1 MEFMFSNL
9 ILKYI
14 NEIKLKSNIMI
25 NAIFGL
31 IILPL
36 LIVVAR
42 IADVS
47 LQTLRI
53 IFTSRDKIKIAPIV
67 GFFEVL
73 IWLLAIGQLFDNLTN
88 ILYYTAYASGFAI
101 GNYVGIFIDRK
112 LSIGLLNLQLI
123 VIEKPDKLLNELKK
137 AGYGLTVL
145 TADGFHNILI
155 QLIIRR
161 KNLKEVLKIIETH
174 YENAFITLQQ
184 VQSVKGGVFPPPIRK
199 QRLNRLKQRKG
210 K

>member
-1 MEFMFSNL
+1 MTDE
-9 ILKYI
+9 
-14 NEIKLKSNIMI
+14 
-25 NAIFGL
+25 IFGL

-36 LIVVAR
+36 LIVAAR

-73 IWLLAIGQLFDNLTN
+73 IWLLAIGQLFGNLTN
-88 ILYYTAYASGFAI
+88 IFYYIAYATGFAI
-101 GNYVGIFIDRK
+101 GNYVGIYIDRK
-112 LSIGLLNLQLI
+112 LSIGLINLQLI
-123 VIEKPDKLLNELKK
+123 VMEKPDELMSNLKE

-145 TADGFHNILI
+145 TAEGYHNILI

-161 KNLKEVLKIIETH
+161 KNLKEVLKIIENH
-174 YENAFITLQQ
+174 YDDAFISLQQ
-184 VQSVKGGVFPPPIRK
+184 VHSVKGGVFPPPIRK
-199 QRLNRLKQRKG
+199 QRLNRLKQKKG